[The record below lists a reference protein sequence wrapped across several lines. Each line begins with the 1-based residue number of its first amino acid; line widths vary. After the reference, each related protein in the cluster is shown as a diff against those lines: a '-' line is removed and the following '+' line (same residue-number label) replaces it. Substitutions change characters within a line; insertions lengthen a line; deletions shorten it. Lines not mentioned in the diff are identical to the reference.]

1 MASRGGESAKNR
13 IVRYCAIW
21 TAVFGALTAAAKFA
35 TELPNLPLLSQKHR
49 WVAYFL
55 PDLALLLLFAGVA
68 AISLYGARHQFLH
81 VLRTGR
87 RLEAAVVVTLGAAV
101 AILVIPIGVRV
112 WRLERARVLSA
123 KFDWHYYRG
132 RQAIR
137 QGEAYKA
144 LREFKLQGEGFT
156 YLGVPF
162 QDGFHREFLDIQ
174 ARVREADGHAARF
187 EEAERTGGV
196 SFADVLRVQRAVVL
210 CADCPRVLAVC
221 EKAKSRL
228 QTAVQEY
235 WSGVTALRE
244 KQWAEA
250 ARRFAASEKICSH
263 LLDAGLLRDYARVRT
278 DGGMEAADRL
288 LLAHYMSASLE
299 ELQDEIHNHPL
310 IAAMRALPRIERTAE
325 TQPEIEPEL
334 QEDTQ

>member
-1 MASRGGESAKNR
+1 MASKGDQSAKHPV
-13 IVRYCAIW
+13 VRYCAIW

-35 TELPNLPLLSQKHR
+35 NELPNLPLLSHKHR
-49 WVAYFL
+49 WMAYFL
-55 PDLALLLLFAGVA
+55 PDVALLLLFAGVA
-68 AISLYGARHQFLH
+68 AISLYGARRQFLK
-81 VLRTGR
+81 VFRTGR
-87 RLEAAVVVTLGAAV
+87 RLEASITVALCAAI
-101 AILVIPIGVRV
+101 AILAIPIGVRV

-162 QDGFHREFLDIQ
+162 QEGFDREFLDVQ

-187 EEAERTGGV
+187 EDAERTEDV

-210 CADCPRVLAVC
+210 CADCPHVLAVC

-228 QTAVQEY
+228 QIAVQEY

-250 ARRFAASEKICSH
+250 ARRFAASERTCSH
-263 LLDAGLLRDYARVRT
+263 LLDADLLRDYAQART
-278 DGGMEAADRL
+278 DGGMEPANRL

-299 ELQDEIHNHPL
+299 ELQDEVHNHPL
-310 IAAMRALPRIERTAE
+310 IAAMRGLPHIERP
-325 TQPEIEPEL
+325 PEIRLEI
-334 QEDTQ
+334 QEDLQ